1 MTLRIGVLGAAG
13 ITPRALIAPA
23 AGMDDIELTCVAA
36 RDRSRAEQF
45 AARHGIGTVHDSY
58 ADVVTDPEIDA
69 VYNPLQI
76 SGHKEWTL
84 RALEAGKHVLCEKP
98 HGAQR
103 GRGPGDSRR
112 RPRDRPRLRRGVSLL
127 VPPGGAQDARNRP
140 ERPARPRALRRRALP
155 QRRRGRAAAD
165 PLPDRAGRRF
175 NDGPRLLP
183 AAHAAPH
190 LPGRAGGRLGHGRD
204 RARCDRPHD
213 GGRSSASPAA

>member
-1 MTLRIGVLGAAG
+1 MTLKIGVLGAAG

-23 AGMDDIELTCVAA
+23 AEIDDIELSCVAA

-45 AARHGIGTVHDSY
+45 AERHGIGTVHDSY

-84 RALEAGKHVLCEKP
+84 RALEARQARALRKAA
-98 HGAQR
+98 GAQR

-127 VPPGGAQDARNRP
+127 VPPGGAPDARDRP
-140 ERPARPRALRRRALP
+140 ERPPRPHPVRRRALP
-155 QRRRGRAAAD
+155 QRRGRHPPAD

-183 AAHAAPH
+183 AATCCATSS
-190 LPGRAGGRLGHGRD
+190 
-204 RARCDRPHD
+204 RPSR
-213 GGRSSASPAA
+213 RSSRPQPRPSTM